1 MRVFIAGASGAIG
14 QPLVAELIR
23 QGHTVLG
30 MTHSA
35 TGTRNLANLG
45 ATVVQVNA
53 FDAAAVETSLH
64 QAKADVV
71 IDQLTALPEHPS
83 QFADALPGDRKLR
96 LEGGGNLYRAAKA
109 AGVRRYLQQSSGFFL
124 KAGTGLANESE
135 QLATDAGGNVGIE
148 AQTYTTLEARV
159 LHSQDMEG
167 LALRYGFFYGPN
179 TWYHE
184 HGAAADQVR
193 EGQMPIIGSGEGIW
207 SWVHIEDAAHATVAA
222 LTALPGIYNIVD
234 NDPSP
239 VIRWLPAFAHR
250 MGAPPPPHIT
260 ERQALETAGQ
270 DAVYYG
276 TKLRGASNKKAR
288 KILDF
293 EPRSLEWLSPS

>member
-23 QGHTVLG
+23 QGHTVIG
-30 MTHSA
+30 MTHSEAGMQKLA
-35 TGTRNLANLG
+35 TLG
-45 ATVVQVNA
+45 ASVVQVSA
-53 FDAAAVETSLH
+53 FDALALKASLK

-71 IDQLTALPEHPS
+71 IDQLTALPKHPS
-83 QFADALPGDRKLR
+83 ELADALPGDRQLR
-96 LEGGGNLYRAAKA
+96 LEGGGNLYQAAKA
-109 AGVRRYLQQSSGFFL
+109 TGVRRYIQQSSGFFL
-124 KAGTGLANESE
+124 KAGKGLANESE
-135 QLATDAGGNVGIE
+135 QLATEAGGNVGIN

-159 LHSQDMEG
+159 LRSQDMEG

-184 HGAAADQVR
+184 DGAAAEQVR
-193 EGQMPIIGSGEGIW
+193 HGQMPIVGSGEGIW
-207 SWVHIEDAAHATVAA
+207 SWVHIEDAAQATVAA

-234 NDPSP
+234 DDPSP

-250 MGAPPPPHIT
+250 IGAPPPPHIT
-260 ERQALETAGQ
+260 EQEALETAGQ

-276 TKLRGASNKKAR
+276 TKLRGASNRKAR

-293 EPRSLEWLSPS
+293 EPRPLEWLSH

>member
-1 MRVFIAGASGAIG
+1 MKVFIAGASGAIG
-14 QPLVAELIR
+14 RPLVAELIH
-23 QGHTVLG
+23 QGHTVIG
-30 MTHSA
+30 MTRSEA
-35 TGTRNLANLG
+35 GMQKLASLG
-45 ATVVQVNA
+45 ANVVQVSA
-53 FDAAAVETSLH
+53 FDAAAIETSLQ
-64 QAKADVV
+64 QAKVDVV
-71 IDQLTALPEHPS
+71 IDQLTALPKHPS
-83 QFADALPGDRKLR
+83 QLAEALPGDRKLR

-109 AGVRRYLQQSSGFFL
+109 AGVRRYLQQSSGFFS

-135 QLATDAGGNVGIE
+135 RLATDAGGNIGIN

-179 TWYHE
+179 TWYDE
-184 HGAAADQVR
+184 HGGAAEQVR
-193 EGQMPIIGSGEGIW
+193 HGQMPIVGSGEGIW
-207 SWVHIEDAAHATVAA
+207 SWVHIEDAAQATAAA

-234 NDPSP
+234 DDPSP

-270 DAVYYG
+270 DAIYYG
-276 TKLRGASNKKAR
+276 TRLRGASNKKAR

-293 EPRSLEWLSPS
+293 EPRPLEWLSH